1 MLALISGSIFSTAQ
15 ELQIPERWTQCLKD
29 VPELRGHDT
38 LTICILGDV
47 MMHSAQIADAMQADS
62 TFRFDCFRHV
72 KGIIS
77 EADIAIANMEFTLA
91 GKPYSGYPA
100 FSAPESYASYVAECG
115 VDVFLTANN
124 HILDKKSKGAE
135 RTLEIYDRMSISHG
149 IRHTGSSRDQAQKDS
164 LNPLMIRRMGYNIA
178 LLNMTYGTNLG
189 STAAW
194 PEINYLGERQKI
206 EKALSKA
213 EENGAEISLVLP
225 HWGEEYNLRHSQI
238 QEQTAEWLAESGADI
253 IIGAHPHVVQDLQL
267 IGERGVQ
274 VAYSLGNA
282 VSNMSAA
289 NTQIGLMA
297 TISITRDLYGN
308 AVILPVEFTYLWC
321 SRPGGYTDT
330 YMVLPV
336 KEFIGTRNEWKGRWE
351 YDKMMSTYS
360 HVMEETGITDTNNE

>member
-1 MLALISGSIFSTAQ
+1 
-15 ELQIPERWTQCLKD
+15 
-29 VPELRGHDT
+29 
-38 LTICILGDV
+38 
-47 MMHSAQIADAMQADS
+47 MMHSRQIEDALQADS
-62 TFRFDCFRHV
+62 TYRFRCFD
-72 KGIIS
+72 IIRDRI
-77 EADIAIANMEFTLA
+77 ENADIAVANMEFTLA
-91 GKPYSGYPA
+91 GKPYAGYPQ
-100 FSAPESYASYVAECG
+100 FSAPDTYATYLAECG
-115 VDVFLTANN
+115 IDIFLTANN
-124 HILDKKSKGAE
+124 HILDRGSEGAM
-135 RTLEIYDRMSISHG
+135 RTLEIYSRLEESHG
-149 IRHTGSSRDQAQKDS
+149 IRYTGSFMDPDDGKRR
-164 LNPLMIRRMGYNIA
+164 NPLTVRRKGYSLAFVN
-178 LLNMTYGTNLG
+178 NTYGTNLG
-189 STAAW
+189 KTEMW

-267 IGERGVQ
+267 IGERSVQ